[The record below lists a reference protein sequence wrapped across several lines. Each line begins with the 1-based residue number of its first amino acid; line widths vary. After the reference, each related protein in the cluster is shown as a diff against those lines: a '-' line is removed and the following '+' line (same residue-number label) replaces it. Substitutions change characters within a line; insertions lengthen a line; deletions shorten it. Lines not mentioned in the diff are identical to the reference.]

1 MILFVTIADLQRMT
15 RPNEHKETA
24 FSLVIKADLLTEIR
38 RPFIYVISL
47 LTQNRKI
54 VTIWGIVLLIKLIRN
69 QTRRKL
75 RSV

>member
-1 MILFVTIADLQRMT
+1 MSIR
-15 RPNEHKETA
+15 ETA

-38 RPFIYVISL
+38 RTFYICISL

-54 VTIWGIVLLIKLIRN
+54 VTIRGIVLLIKLIRN